1 MNISALAE
9 AVLLSAP
16 STTLILKVL
25 RQNVQT
31 PASPH
36 LTMQELPH
44 LSLALHKDLEVV
56 PDKEFEAV
64 GQLVV
69 VLTTLHI
76 LNCGEKEVVR
86 LDAWVTVGEDE
97 PQGVGKTLELTNF
110 TTLSSPVELHF
121 ALDST
126 IEENSYLS
134 LNISNLNCGAQKL
147 IGSMVVDLNCL
158 EEKENTF
165 ELQSKMKHEES
176 PELSELRKRTD
187 TRAKEFV
194 TNQLQTAVGR

>member
-1 MNISALAE
+1 MAE

-76 LNCGEKEVVR
+76 LNCGEKEVFG

-97 PQGVGKTLELTNF
+97 PQGVGKTLELQKSSNF
-110 TTLSSPVELHF
+110 ATLSSPLKLHF

-126 IEENSYLS
+126 IEENSFLS
-134 LNISNLNCGAQKL
+134 LNISNLNGVAQNL